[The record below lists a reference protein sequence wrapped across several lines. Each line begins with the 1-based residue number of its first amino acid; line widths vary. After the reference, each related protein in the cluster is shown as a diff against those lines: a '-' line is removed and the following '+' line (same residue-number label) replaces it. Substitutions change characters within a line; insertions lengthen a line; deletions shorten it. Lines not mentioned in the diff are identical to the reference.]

1 MELNKCMGCMENCE
15 SYPCP
20 KCGYDPNKDPRPE
33 YALPPET
40 ILNGRYLVGK
50 VLGQGGFGIT
60 YIGWDL
66 AVGRKVAVKEYYPSG
81 QVSRSP
87 GTAALTWYTSESANF
102 ARNSGMEIFLRE
114 AQKMAKVDAIDG
126 VVRVLDVFPNN
137 QTAYIVMDFVE
148 GETLKAR
155 LKRTG
160 PMTWDQAGEMFR
172 SAIQAMEKV
181 HRSGLIHRDLSPD
194 NIMLAPNG
202 QVKILD
208 LGAAKDLS
216 VNSGASSMR
225 VAKSGFSPWEQYTQ
239 SGASGPW
246 TDVYAMAA
254 TIYFTL
260 TGKMPPT
267 AMDRQEKDTLDWNLP
282 NLLAMPSQALRTLK
296 KAMALNVKDRTASMQ
311 ELEAGLY
318 QQTSGTARGTGKS
331 VPVRNKKL
339 LAIAAAAVAVV
350 AIGGGLLLR
359 PMLTYSAAEAM
370 MQKEQ
375 YAKAA
380 EAYESLGDYK
390 DSKALAATARE
401 EQSKADKYAAA
412 MALLDEEKF
421 DEAFLAFYALED
433 YKDSSDQASY
443 AASRYCYQRGTELM
457 EQEKYLLAARAFSNS
472 DYDDSRD
479 QKVTALANY
488 WASQM
493 CRVAAGY
500 RFSVGVSNSGSIS
513 KAGKNDYGQCDLT
526 GGSSILSL
534 SAGVD
539 FTVAL
544 RDDYTVSAW
553 GRNSFHQCDVSD
565 WDGIIMVSAGFS
577 HTLGLRVDGTVV
589 ATGYDGNSEVS
600 GVADWDNIVA
610 IAAGNGIS
618 VGLKLDGTVVTA
630 GKVDPSWGVN
640 EWEDIVA
647 IGACNYAG
655 GGNTI
660 LGVHSDGTVVAVGEK
675 AAVCNVGDWT
685 DVVAV
690 GAGYDYSVGLRSDGT
705 LVTAGSLLGDGWEKM
720 TGISDI
726 SVGDFHLLGLRD
738 DGTVLCAG
746 YNGEGQCDIRNW

>member
-87 GTAALTWYTSESANF
+87 GTAALTWYTSESASF

-160 PMTWDQAGEMFR
+160 PMTWDQAGGMFR
-172 SAIQAMEKV
+172 SAIRAMEKV

-254 TIYFTL
+254 TIYYTL

-282 NLLAMPSQALRTLK
+282 NLLSMPPQALRALK

-339 LAIAAAAVAVV
+339 LAIAAAAVAVIV
-350 AIGGGLLLR
+350 IGGGLLLR

-421 DEAFLAFYALED
+421 DEAFLAFYELED

-630 GKVDPSWGVN
+630 GDVDPSWNVSQ
-640 EWEDIVA
+640 WEDIVA
-647 IGACNYAG
+647 IGTNISPG
-655 GGNTI
+655 KPTI
-660 LGVHSDGTVVAVGEK
+660 LGVHSDGTVVAVGNNEYGQ
-675 AAVCNVGDWT
+675 CDVGSWS

-705 LVTAGSLLGDGWEKM
+705 LVIAGDPSGTGWKKM

-726 SVGDFHLLGLRD
+726 SAGLFHLLGLRD

-746 YNGEGQCDIRNW
+746 SNSYGQCDIQNW

>member
-1 MELNKCMGCMENCE
+1 MELNKCAGCMEDFRG
-15 SYPCP
+15 YPCP
-20 KCGYDPNKDPRPE
+20 KCGYDPDKDTRLE

-81 QVSRSP
+81 QVSRNP
-87 GTAALTWYTSESANF
+87 GTTSLTWYTSESASF
-102 ARNSGMEIFLRE
+102 ARNSGMAIFLRE
-114 AQKMAKVDAIDG
+114 AQKMAKLDAIDG

-148 GETLKAR
+148 GETLKTR

-160 PMTWDQAGEMFR
+160 PMTWDQAGGMFR

-181 HRSGLIHRDLSPD
+181 HQSGLIHRDLSPD
-194 NIMLAPNG
+194 NIMLTPNG

-254 TIYFTL
+254 TIYYTL

-267 AMDRQEKDTLDWNLP
+267 AMDRQEKDNLDWNLP
-282 NLLAMPSQALRTLK
+282 NLLAMPPQALRTLK
-296 KAMALNVKDRTASMQ
+296 KAMALNVKDRIASMQ

-318 QQTSGTARGTGKS
+318 QQAP
-331 VPVRNKKL
+331 VPAWKNKKL

-350 AIGGGLLLR
+350 AIGAGLLLR

-380 EAYESLGDYK
+380 EAFESLGDYK
-390 DSKALAATARE
+390 DSKAQAAAARE
-401 EQSKADKYAAA
+401 EQSKADKYAEAV
-412 MALLDEEKF
+412 ALLDEEKF
-421 DEAFLAFYALED
+421 YEAVLAFYDLGN
-433 YKDSSDQASY
+433 YKDSPSQALY
-443 AASRYCYQRGTELM
+443 AANRYYYQEGTKLM
-457 EQEKYLLAARAFSNS
+457 EQEKYLLAARCFADS
-472 DYDDSRD
+472 DYDDSDD
-479 QKVTALANY
+479 QRWTALASY

-493 CRVAAGY
+493 CRVAAGAY
-500 RFSVGVSNSGSIS
+500 HSVGVSNSGSIS
-513 KAGKNDYGQCDLT
+513 KAGENDHGQCDLT
-526 GGSSILSL
+526 NGSSILSL
-534 SAGVD
+534 NAGYS

-544 RDDYTVSAW
+544 RDDYTASAW
-553 GRNSFHQCDVSD
+553 GNNNVHQCDVSG
-565 WDGIIMVSAGFS
+565 WNSIVMVSAGGQ
-577 HTLGLRVDGTVV
+577 HTLGLRADGTVV
-589 ATGYDGNSEVS
+589 ATGADSRGQCS

-610 IAAGNGIS
+610 IAAGYDIS

-630 GKVDPSWGVN
+630 GNMDSSWDVSQ
-640 EWEDIVA
+640 WEDIVA
-647 IGACNYAG
+647 IGTSVCTKR
-655 GGNTI
+655 TI
-660 LGVHSDGTVVAVGEK
+660 LGVHSDGTVVAVGDDD
-675 AAVCNVGDWT
+675 ASCDVGDWT

-690 GAGYDYSVGLRSDGT
+690 GAGYTYSVGLRSDGT
-705 LVTAGSLLGDGWEKM
+705 LVTAGSLPGKGWEKM

-726 SVGDFHLLGLRD
+726 SAGGFHLLGLRD
-738 DGTVLCAG
+738 GTVLAAG
-746 YNGEGQCDIRNW
+746 YNNDGQCDIQDW